1 MSLIDAQPFV
11 GRHCEST
18 TLVNLL
24 RQCDIDLSEPLVFG
38 LGSGLSF
45 GYWHTK
51 KMPTPFI
58 GGRIRPDRLTANVT
72 DSLGLRL
79 TVRETSS
86 PKRARERLVHELDSG
101 TAVGLK
107 LDRFHLDYSTDRY
120 RFAAHYV
127 ACIGR
132 EDDRFALVETR
143 PLGLQWTSGDAL
155 ALARSARGP
164 MSSRSLSFTINP
176 PEGSLPDLGDV
187 ARQSIRTT
195 AEDFLN
201 PPISNF
207 GFRGMRKAA
216 GLMPGWMDNLES
228 PEEALAE
235 ISTIMEDGGTGG
247 GLFRAM
253 WADFLAEAADLTGV
267 PEFRDLSDAYRV
279 VSRKWTDVAELLR
292 EAGTASSRG
301 PVEHAAKLVRELAE
315 EELHLMRQLMER
327 SR

>member
-1 MSLIDAQPFV
+1 M
-11 GRHCEST
+11 
-18 TLVNLL
+18 
-24 RQCDIDLSEPLVFG
+24 RQRDIDLSEPLVFG

-58 GGRIRPDRLTANVT
+58 GGRINPDRLTANIT

-86 PKRARERLVHELDSG
+86 LRRAREQLVHELDSG
-101 TAVGLK
+101 TVVGLK

-127 ACIGR
+127 ACVGY

-143 PLGLQWTSGDAL
+143 PLGLQWTSGH
-155 ALARSARGP
+155 ALARARGARGP
-164 MSSRSLSFTINP
+164 MSSRNLSFTVKP
-176 PEGSLPDLGDV
+176 PEGSLPELGDV

-195 AEDFLN
+195 AENFLN

-207 GFRGMRKAA
+207 GFRGMRK
-216 GLMPGWMDNLES
+216 
-228 PEEALAE
+228 
-235 ISTIMEDGGTGG
+235 
-247 GLFRAM
+247 
-253 WADFLAEAADLTGV
+253 AADLTGV

-301 PVEHAAKLVRELAE
+301 PIDHAAKLVHELAE
-315 EELHLMRQLMER
+315 EERYLIRQKGPSAARCAVRPGGR
-327 SR
+327 SDSGVTPGHPFG